1 MKILLALDNNVYAE
15 YISLRLKRKGH
26 EVAIAPNGLVAS
38 DLLEKETWD
47 KLIIG
52 IVIEYFSGLEV
63 IERMDE
69 DKRRSM
75 QIIIVTRIRNEKLK
89 RNAYALGVTDFLLL
103 PLDTDALMAKIG

>member
-47 KLIIG
+47 KLLL
-52 IVIEYFSGLEV
+52 V
-63 IERMDE
+63 
-69 DKRRSM
+69 
-75 QIIIVTRIRNEKLK
+75 
-89 RNAYALGVTDFLLL
+89 LLL
-103 PLDTDALMAKIG
+103 SILAAWRL